1 MRASLSARIEA
12 LEQRA
17 TRRQEQAARHLDGL
31 YIDENGWTWLMLDG
45 DAAEAVLAYHAERGG
60 GHDPEPEP
68 AY

>member
-1 MRASLSARIEA
+1 MRASLSRRIET
-12 LEQRA
+12 LERQT
-17 TRRQEQAARHLDGL
+17 TRRQERPVLDGYFVDADGL
-31 YIDENGWTWLMLDG
+31 GWLMLDG